1 MSQCMH
7 VLKGPEVG
15 EGQRVVLHAP
25 DSPSKSTS
33 PASLSLQPPIL
44 QQGITQLAALQA
56 APAGWVLKKERAH
69 KGQGVHILAPREAL
83 QAASERTRL
92 GRAVYPVAQRLLS
105 DQLLV
110 DGRPLILRC
119 DLCCSGDEMGFVLRT
134 CARPLL
140 THRLPGWL
148 AG

>member
-1 MSQCMH
+1 M
-7 VLKGPEVG
+7 L
-15 EGQRVVLHAP
+15 LAL
-25 DSPSKSTS
+25 DSTSKSTS
-33 PASLSLQPPIL
+33 PAFLSLQPPIL
-44 QQGITQLAALQA
+44 QQDKSQLAALQA

-105 DQLLV
+105 NQLLV
-110 DGRPLILRC
+110 DGRPLILRW
-119 DLCCSGDEMGFVLRT
+119 DLRCSDDEMGFVLRT

-140 THRLPGWL
+140 AHRLAGWL